1 MCEYAPALKASI
13 RFGLPFRSP
22 RVSKRKFP
30 EQLIKGH
37 HQWDNIKDVLMTNPL
52 KTFA

>member
-1 MCEYAPALKASI
+1 MCEYGAAPKTSVG
-13 RFGLPFRSP
+13 FGLPFRSP

-37 HQWDNIKDVLMTNPL
+37 HQWDNIKDVLTNPL
-52 KTFA
+52 KIFA